1 MNTIIFSGATIN
13 SWIFSIFLCV
23 ITPLC
28 FLWFFKKKTGA
39 KITSFLIGIGFSLL
53 FSFIIY
59 TVLNIILL
67 QIFGLGF
74 LFRSD
79 NHPVFTFLYD
89 IIIAGLMAFAGCLL
103 GLKHMIKKH
112 PDKNNA
118 LLFGLGMG
126 SFECMMNC
134 GAVYITN
141 IIAAVFI
148 NSIGS
153 NEYFSKLNLS
163 AAELKQTY
171 SSFAL
176 LASTPAHTYIIQAT
190 YFLLLLCVHTALA
203 IMLYPALQKTE
214 NQKAKHLLP
223 LVAVLQILGYV
234 PIYLANI
241 PSLQNSMILLT
252 GAFIFTFILSLLSY
266 QLYQKIAK

>member
-13 SWIFSIFLCV
+13 SWIFCIFLCV
-23 ITPLC
+23 IAPLC

-141 IIAAVFI
+141 IDRKSV
-148 NSIGS
+148 
-153 NEYFSKLNLS
+153 
-163 AAELKQTY
+163 
-171 SSFAL
+171 
-176 LASTPAHTYIIQAT
+176 
-190 YFLLLLCVHTALA
+190 V
-203 IMLYPALQKTE
+203 
-214 NQKAKHLLP
+214 
-223 LVAVLQILGYV
+223 
-234 PIYLANI
+234 
-241 PSLQNSMILLT
+241 
-252 GAFIFTFILSLLSY
+252 
-266 QLYQKIAK
+266 